1 MLSDGNSTVSSDS
14 SETVPRYNWR
24 RLFPVLILL
33 SIQTIVLDGRTRT
46 ASAKAHPCALVVSYG
61 SVRPEVKNMPIKDVH
76 ILERNQYEDALS
88 LEKVIPLPSSC
99 E

>member
-14 SETVPRYNWR
+14 SETVLRYNWR

-46 ASAKAHPCALVVSYG
+46 ASTKAHGCALVVSYG
-61 SVRPEVKNMPIKDVH
+61 LR
-76 ILERNQYEDALS
+76 
-88 LEKVIPLPSSC
+88 
-99 E
+99 